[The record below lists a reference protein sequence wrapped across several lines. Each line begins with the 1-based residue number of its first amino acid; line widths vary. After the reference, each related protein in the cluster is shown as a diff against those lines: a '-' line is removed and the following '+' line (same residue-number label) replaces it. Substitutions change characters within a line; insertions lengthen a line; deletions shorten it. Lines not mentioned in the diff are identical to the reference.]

1 MERKKDICSNF
12 KMDSLLQKYLG
23 GENLRMMSEG
33 GASLSETSDDVDHAG
48 REAHLQ
54 GEGSQGKSGQGG
66 LKIRDVKTDVF
77 LETFIM
83 LYKTYCQISHVWVLS

>member
-12 KMDSLLQKYLG
+12 KMDSLLQKCLG

-33 GASLSETSDDVDHAG
+33 SASFSKAGDDVDHAG

-66 LKIRDVKTDVF
+66 LKIRDVKTGVF
-77 LETFIM
+77 LETF
-83 LYKTYCQISHVWVLS
+83 KTL

>member
-1 MERKKDICSNF
+1 
-12 KMDSLLQKYLG
+12 MDSLLQKCLG

-33 GASLSETSDDVDHAG
+33 GASLSKAGDDVDHAG

-66 LKIRDVKTDVF
+66 LKIRDVKTGVF
-77 LETFIM
+77 WKRLKRYTCSKM
-83 LYKTYCQISHVWVLS
+83 RLQNVLSNFPFGFLVYTIFW

>member
-1 MERKKDICSNF
+1 MCSNF
-12 KMDSLLQKYLG
+12 KMDSLLQKCLG

-33 GASLSETSDDVDHAG
+33 GASLSKAGDDVDHAG

-66 LKIRDVKTDVF
+66 LKIRDVKTGVF
-77 LETFIM
+77 WKRVKRNT
-83 LYKTYCQISHVWVLS
+83 KR